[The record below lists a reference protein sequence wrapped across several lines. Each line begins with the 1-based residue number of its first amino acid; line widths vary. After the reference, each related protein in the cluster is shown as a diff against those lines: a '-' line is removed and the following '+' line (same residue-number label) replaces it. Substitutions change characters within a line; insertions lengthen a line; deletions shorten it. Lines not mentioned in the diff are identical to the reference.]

1 MHDPIAAIL
10 TLEQRPYQIEGAEWL
25 LHHKRAILADSQGLG
40 KTATAF
46 MAAHQRR
53 PTCIIAP
60 AFWSHHWHQFVQKYA
75 PLSPIIHAGTDTRI
89 NRMQALDAAT
99 SALNVGALDYLI
111 LSAEM
116 MPAYAEWLTHV
127 LPRFKTVIID
137 EAHMFRSHRSKRA
150 QLAAK
155 LLKHTPNIFLLT
167 ATPQMTDVDDYY
179 QLLHILDPK
188 QFSSYYRF
196 LDDHCRTTRLAYK
209 IAVNGIRNPTEF
221 ATMLRRYM
229 LRRTYSEVG
238 RDLPPIMPTT
248 YLDFDLTDEERTRY
262 RQLKNEYR
270 NTLTAADGTLTNTTT
285 TIPLSSAGEV
295 LHQLRTLTAAQK
307 PHIIADLLRQEA
319 RTPPPP
325 YIIFTWYKET
335 AHQIALH
342 LSTALS
348 PHSPLVITGDTPADE
363 RAHAAK
369 HAPHIVA
376 TIASMSVGID
386 LSDHK
391 LLIFAEQSY
400 VPGMM
405 NQAIT
410 RVHRDTTNTLP
421 VRPYI
426 LRANR
431 SIDKAVHR
439 AQSRRDATATSIL
452 ASILTADI
460 TDDER

>member
-1 MHDPIAAIL
+1 MVTHNLPAM
-10 TLEQRPYQIEGAEWL
+10 TLEQRPYQLEGAEWL
-25 LHHKRAILADSQGLG
+25 LRTRRAILADSQGLG

-53 PTCIIAP
+53 PVCIIAP
-60 AFWSHHWHQFVQKYA
+60 SFWSHHWYNFVQKYA
-75 PLSPIIHAGTDTRI
+75 PLSPIIHAGTDVRAA
-89 NRMQALDAAT
+89 RMQALDTAN
-99 SALNVGALDYLI
+99 SALNIGALDYLI
-111 LSAEM
+111 ISTEM
-116 MPAYAEWLTHV
+116 IPLYAPWLEHI

-137 EAHMFRSHRSKRA
+137 EGHMLRSHRAKRS
-150 QLAAK
+150 QIAAR
-155 LLKHTPNIFLLT
+155 LLKHTPYIFLLT
-167 ATPQMTDVDDYY
+167 ATPQMTDADDYY

-196 LDDHCRTTRLAYK
+196 LDDHLRTTKLAYK
-209 IAVNGIRNPTEF
+209 IAVNGVRNPTEF

-229 LRRTYSEVG
+229 LRRTYVDIG

-270 NTLTAADGTLTNTTT
+270 STLIDADGALTTTTTTTTT

-307 PHIIADLLRQEA
+307 PQIIETLLRQEA
-319 RTPPPP
+319 QYPQPK

-335 AHQIALH
+335 ARAIANH
-342 LSTALS
+342 LSATLA
-348 PHSPLVITGDTPADE
+348 PHSPLTITGDTPADE

-369 HAPHIVA
+369 HASHIVA

-391 LLIFAEQSY
+391 LLIFAEESY
-400 VPGMM
+400 EPGTM

-410 RVHRDTTNTLP
+410 RVHRDTKNPLP
-421 VRPYI
+421 IRPYV
-426 LRANR
+426 LRAR
-431 SIDKAVHR
+431 KSVDMAVHK
-439 AQSRRDATATSIL
+439 AQFRRGATVKQIM
-452 ASILTADI
+452 DEI
-460 TDDER
+460 TDGVE